1 VLRGRLVLAPASL
14 VLLASACGGNGDSRG
29 EPGRVANPPL
39 DAARFSAKVDH
50 PLVPL
55 GSVQLK
61 VFEGNERDTETG
73 KQVKTRIESHVL
85 ERAGRVAGVP
95 VAVLE
100 VKEYEDGEFVERTLD
115 YYARREDGSVWY
127 LGERVDNY
135 KDGKVESH
143 EGQWLAGQ
151 DDARPGLFMP
161 ARPKVGQTFE
171 QERAPGVAED
181 RSTVVAVDLDVT
193 TSAGTFR
200 DCVKTKDIAP
210 GSDVIEFKHY
220 CPGVGLVREEFPG
233 GRVELVRYR

>member
-1 VLRGRLVLAPASL
+1 VLAPASL
-14 VLLASACGGNGDSRG
+14 VLLASACGGGSGD

-39 DAARFSAKVDH
+39 NAARFSAEVDH

-55 GSVQLK
+55 ASVQLK
-61 VFEGNERDTETG
+61 VFEGNERDAETG
-73 KQVKTRIESHVL
+73 KQVETRIASRVL
-85 ERAGRVAGVP
+85 ERTGHVAGVP
-95 VAVLE
+95 VAVVE
-100 VKEYEDGEFVERTLD
+100 VKEYEDGELVERTLD
-115 YYARREDGSVWY
+115 YYARRKDGSVWY

-135 KDGKVESH
+135 EDGKTEGH
-143 EGQWLAGQ
+143 EGQWLAGE
-151 DDARPGLFMP
+151 DNARPGLFMP

-181 RSTVVAVDLDVT
+181 RSTVVAMDLDVT

-200 DCVKTKDIAP
+200 DCIKTKDVAP
-210 GSDVIEFKHY
+210 GSGVIEFKHY

>member
-1 VLRGRLVLAPASL
+1 VLAPASL
-14 VLLASACGGNGDSRG
+14 VLLALASACGGNGDGRG

-50 PLVPL
+50 PFVPL
-55 GSVQLK
+55 ASVQLK

-95 VAVLE
+95 VAVVE

-127 LGERVDNY
+127 FGERVDNY
-135 KDGKVESH
+135 EDGKVESH

-171 QERAPGVAED
+171 QERASGVAED
-181 RSTVVAVDLDVT
+181 RSTVVAVDLDVK

-200 DCVKTKDIAP
+200 DCVKTKDVAP